1 MRAQLTLRS
10 TAEHEIE
17 KILDWYLENAPE
29 HAHGF
34 IENLGEAVERVRDSP
49 RLFRTV
55 YGEVRRAALGR
66 FPYFLWFIYFDEAE
80 VVQVLAVT
88 HQSRD
93 PDQSR
98 P

>member
-1 MRAQLTLRS
+1 VRARVTLRR
-10 TAEHEIE
+10 TAERDIE
-17 KILDWYLENAPE
+17 NILEWYLDNAPE
-29 HAHGF
+29 HSHGF
-34 IENLGEAVERVRDSP
+34 VETLGEAVDRVRDSP

-55 YGEVRRAALGR
+55 YGEVRRAALRR

-80 VVQVLAVT
+80 IVQVLAVT